1 MGELRGVLDEVG
13 DELLRDAVELVGLG
27 GGQGGPVVMGG
38 GGAEGDCYVAH
49 FVELAG
55 QGGEGLVE
63 GGKGGVGGHELVGDV
78 TYVLTH
84 GVELL
89 GGLGGGGGVGYLHF
103 GHEEVVAHAVVELL
117 CQTFALGFD
126 AVDVAA
132 GLFELGLALLVA
144 AYFTYGRY
152 LERLCGADAGR
163 PVPSAVSFDGV
174 DYIPMPMWKTFL
186 VQLLNIA
193 GLGPIFGAV
202 LGAAYGPVAFLWITF
217 GGIFMGAAHDF
228 IAGMIS
234 LRNNGA
240 SLPETVGTYLGNG
253 VKQLMRVFSVGL
265 MVLVG
270 AVFLSQPASL
280 IANRIDAPALS
291 GIVFGDFSWLLLI
304 VLGVILVYY
313 IVATLLPV
321 DKIIGRIYP
330 VFGCALLFMALGLL
344 AVLLFSGKYTI
355 PEFTSFRNQI
365 ADAARFPIVPM
376 LFTTI
381 ACGAISGFHAT
392 QSPLM
397 ARCLGSERQARPV
410 FYGAM
415 ISESIIA
422 LIWAAVAMAFWNGVG
437 GLNAAI
443 AEYGGQAAVMVDA
456 IARDTLGEVL
466 AGFVIFGVVACAIT
480 SGDTAFRSARLIVAD
495 FMGVEQR
502 SLRKRIYIS
511 VPLFA
516 AGLVII
522 FCLPFQ
528 TMWSYFA
535 WMNQTLAMVTLW
547 MITAF
552 LNRHGRNRWVGLIPA
567 TVMTYVCSSYVFVSP
582 LMCGMRDRAAAY
594 LLGGAVTLVLLIIL
608 IFKMRRDAK
617 SLP

>member
-1 MGELRGVLDEVG
+1 MITF
-13 DELLRDAVELVGLG
+13 LV
-27 GGQGGPVVMGG
+27 
-38 GGAEGDCYVAH
+38 C
-49 FVELAG
+49 
-55 QGGEGLVE
+55 
-63 GGKGGVGGHELVGDV
+63 
-78 TYVLTH
+78 
-84 GVELL
+84 
-89 GGLGGGGGVGYLHF
+89 
-103 GHEEVVAHAVVELL
+103 
-117 CQTFALGFD
+117 
-126 AVDVAA
+126 
-132 GLFELGLALLVA
+132 LALLVA

-330 VFGCALLFMALGLL
+330 VFGCALLFMALGIL

-422 LIWAAVAMAFWNGVG
+422 LIWAAIAMAFWNGAS

-443 AEYGGQAAVMVDA
+443 AEYGGQAAVMVDV
-456 IARDTLGEVL
+456 IARTTLGEVL
-466 AGFVIFGVVACAIT
+466 AGLVIFGVVACAIT
-480 SGDTAFRSARLIVAD
+480 SGDTDTAFRSARLIVAD

-502 SLRKRIYIS
+502 TLRKRIYICI
-511 VPLFA
+511 PLFA
-516 AGLVII
+516 LGLLII
-522 FCLPFQ
+522 FGLPFQ

-535 WMNQTLAMVTLW
+535 WMNQTLAAVTLW
-547 MITAF
+547 MIVAY
-552 LNRHGRNRWVGLIPA
+552 LRHRGRAVWVGLIPA
-567 TVMTYVCSSYVFVSP
+567 LVMTYVCASYIFVSP
-582 LMCGMRDRAAAY
+582 LMLGMQNRTAAY
-594 LLGGAVTLVLLIIL
+594 LLGGGVTLAVLVAM
-608 IFKMRRDAK
+608 IFKLKDNDAK
-617 SLP
+617 GIS